1 MPYTGQTWTDGVT
14 PLDSVHM
21 SALDAG
27 VVGAVDVDNLAAAAS
42 QIVANKLLAG
52 DAQPAF
58 KILGDGA
65 HSWGPG
71 SSTAP
76 DTNLYRAAANTLKT
90 DGAFTSAL
98 DVISQINATGMTR
111 LGGAGPG
118 GEAGIKLGNAGDTNL
133 YRSGAQILKT
143 DGNFRV
149 GQYLDVDF
157 AGAGYQIRFGSAVD
171 TNLYRNAAGSLKT
184 DGWITIGTNGPNEG
198 IRFVNADTAWGGIWR
213 DPSTGELN
221 IKSQGNIVLDTQSG
235 RLYLSP
241 NKDTN
246 LYRYG
251 ANQLMTDG
259 YLYTGQAA
267 YFMRGSATQV
277 GIVAQGGSQAAL
289 TFAGDTN
296 LYRSAANELKTDGA
310 FKAGGEIWARPGA
323 AAQVVIGSNVGGNA
337 GIYFGSGFDTNLYRY
352 AGAVLK
358 TDGQFYVTSYVAAAQ
373 GTAGQATTGG
383 VGPSGAAGIQL
394 GGAGD
399 VTLYRNS
406 ATELKSNVTI
416 TAPNV
421 NVQGTN
427 GVMLFGEAGVPKAG
441 SAGSFKITVDGAT
454 YYVPFYP

>member
-143 DGNFRV
+143 DTNFRV

-171 TNLYRNAAGSLKT
+171 TNLYRSQAGVLKT
-184 DGWITIGTNGPNEG
+184 DGQFWASTYLAANKGTANEVTVGHNGGAAAAGFYFSN
-198 IRFVNADTAWGGIWR
+198 
-213 DPSTGELN
+213 TG
-221 IKSQGNIVLDTQSG
+221 
-235 RLYLSP
+235 
-241 NKDTN
+241 DTN